1 MPLRPE
7 DVAYALIEMNSMF
20 KSHLLSELSE
30 THVMDASTDCLL

>member
-7 DVAYALIEMNSMF
+7 DVAYALIEMNSTF